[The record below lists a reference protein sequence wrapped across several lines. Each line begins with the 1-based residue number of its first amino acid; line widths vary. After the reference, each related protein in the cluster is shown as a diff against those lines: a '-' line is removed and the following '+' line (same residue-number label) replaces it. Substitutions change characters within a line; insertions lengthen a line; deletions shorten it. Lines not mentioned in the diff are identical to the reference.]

1 MITAVGLDVRARRSL
16 PASLERE
23 AGSSVSLPWTVL
35 SQEADDGH
43 GDAAAEGSE
52 HGSRRLPLDVRQVRL
67 SDLPALRR
75 LDTLFRFNQPDAQ
88 LQPYSPL
95 RSGLSAGLPGG
106 RGRRSA
112 FVACLGERLVGF
124 AEFRAV
130 YPDQRWLLLALGGAA
145 GVYGADPVWEALL
158 AHGVRSA
165 GLQGSKRLY
174 ARLPQGSPV
183 GPAARRVGWVPY
195 ASETIFSAYDV
206 VAPAP
211 RVPLRSQRPADTWAI
226 HQLYNA
232 AVPRPVQDA
241 EAFTSHRWDVR
252 PGADG
257 RGTRIAGWLLEEGHQ
272 LLGYARVTSRGE
284 THLLEAVHH
293 PERRDVLPELIGGA
307 LASLPGRPARRVY
320 CPVRTYQA
328 EVASRLE
335 ERGFVPIL
343 EQDLHV
349 RYTTVNVRSPAL
361 DTVPFHVEVRD
372 KLPQRVPTFLRG
384 ETGDGAEG

>member
-1 MITAVGLDVRARRSL
+1 MITALSLDAGTSRPL

-23 AGSSVSLPWTVL
+23 AAASASPWVVL
-35 SQEADDGH
+35 AQDADVRADQATGAERH
-43 GDAAAEGSE
+43 GAAP
-52 HGSRRLPLDVRQVRL
+52 RLPIEIRPVRL
-67 SDLPALRR
+67 GDLPALRH

-95 RSGLSAGLPGG
+95 RSGLSGSLPGG
-106 RGRRSA
+106 RGRRPA

-145 GVYGADPVWEALL
+145 GVYDPDPVWEALL

-174 ARLPQGSPV
+174 ARLPQGSPAA
-183 GPAARRVGWVPY
+183 PAARRVGWLPY

-211 RVPLRSQRPADTWAI
+211 QVPLRPQRPADTWAI

-232 AVPRPVQDA
+232 VVPRPVQDA
-241 EAFTSHRWDVR
+241 EAFTSHRWDLR
-252 PGADG
+252 PGTEG
-257 RGTRIAGWLLEEGHQ
+257 RGSRVAGWLLEDGHQ
-272 LLGYARVTSRGE
+272 LLGYARVTTRGE
-284 THLLEAVHH
+284 THVLEAVHH
-293 PERRDVLPELIGGA
+293 PEHRGVLPDLIGGA
-307 LASLPGRPARRVY
+307 LASLPARPARRVY

-349 RYTTVNVRSPAL
+349 RYTTANLRAPAL
-361 DTVPFHVEVRD
+361 ETVPFHVEVRD
-372 KLPQRVPTFLRG
+372 KLPQRVPTFFRG
-384 ETGDGAEG
+384 DAGRRADR